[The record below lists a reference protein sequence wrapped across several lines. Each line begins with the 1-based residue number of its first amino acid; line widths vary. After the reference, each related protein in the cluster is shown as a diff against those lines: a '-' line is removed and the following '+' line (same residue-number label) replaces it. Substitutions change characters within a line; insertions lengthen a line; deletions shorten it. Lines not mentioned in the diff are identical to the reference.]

1 MNVMLFAAG
10 LGTRM
15 RPLTETTAKALIPV
29 AGRPLLDRALEQ
41 ARAALPA
48 QIVVNAHH
56 HAQQVQAHLA
66 TEADVTC
73 VVEPGPVLETGGGL
87 RNALPLLGPDPL
99 MTLNSDAVW
108 TGPSAAQTLRAAWDP
123 SRMDGLLLLV
133 PLDRAHGRK
142 GGGDFAITSSGAL
155 VRDADGMVYTGAGIV
170 KTAGLAHITDQV
182 FSLRELWAP
191 MTAEGRLHGVVHPG
205 HWADVGHPE
214 GITLAETMLREQT
227 RP

>member
-1 MNVMLFAAG
+1 MNVMIFAAG

-29 AGRPLLDRALEQ
+29 AGRALLDHALDQ
-41 ARAALPA
+41 ARAASPA

-56 HAQQVQAHLA
+56 HAQQVQTHLA
-66 TEADVTC
+66 AKTGVAC

-87 RNALPLLGPDPL
+87 RNALPLLGPNPV

-108 TGPSAAQTLRAAWDP
+108 TCPSAAQTLRAAWDP
-123 SRMDGLLLLV
+123 ARMDGLLLLV

-142 GGGDFAITSSGAL
+142 GGGDFAIMQGGAL
-155 VRDADGMVYTGAGIV
+155 ARDTNGMVYTGAGIV
-170 KTAGLAHITDQV
+170 KTEGLAPITDQV
-182 FSLRELWAP
+182 FSLRELWAL
-191 MTAEGRLHGVVHPG
+191 MIATGRLHGVVHPG

-214 GITLAETMLREQT
+214 GIIQAETMLREQT